1 LEIIKSTLRERGIR
15 GLYAGAPALII
26 GNAAKAGVRF
36 LTYDSLKSLLADQEV
51 RLEWIRRRAKYS
63 PYNE

>member
-1 LEIIKSTLRERGIR
+1 LEIIKSTLKERGIR

-36 LTYDSLKSLLADQEV
+36 LTYDSLKSLLADKEV
-51 RLEWIRRRAKYS
+51 KLE
-63 PYNE
+63 